1 MVSDTSL
8 LWIAMERERTIA
20 DSVAETRR
28 RHALYLKAV
37 NHPLRRRILEALRE
51 GDATLEELSAKTGL
65 DEKTL
70 KWHLAVLEQ
79 GFCVE
84 KIEEGERPLYRLTEE
99 GRVVDH
105 LGA

>member
-1 MVSDTSL
+1 MG
-8 LWIAMERERTIA
+8 RERTVA

-37 NHPLRRRILEALRE
+37 NHPLRRRILKALRE
-51 GDATLEELSAKTGL
+51 GEATLEELKARTGL
-65 DEKTL
+65 DEQAL

-84 KIEEGERPLYRLTEE
+84 RVGEGGRLLYRLTEE
-99 GRVVDH
+99 GRVIDY
-105 LGA
+105 LE

>member
-1 MVSDTSL
+1 
-8 LWIAMERERTIA
+8 MERERTIA

-51 GDATLEELSAKTGL
+51 GDATLEELSSKTEL

-70 KWHLAVLEQ
+70 EWHLGVLEH

-84 KIEEGERPLYRLTEE
+84 RVEEGGRTLYRLTEE
-99 GRVVDH
+99 GRVIEY
-105 LGA
+105 L

>member
-1 MVSDTSL
+1 
-8 LWIAMERERTIA
+8 MERERTIA

-37 NHPLRRRILEALRE
+37 NHPIRRRILEALRE
-51 GDATLEELSAKTGL
+51 GDATIEELSAKTGL

-79 GFCVE
+79 GFC
-84 KIEEGERPLYRLTEE
+84 IERVEGEGGTLYRLTEE
-99 GRVVDH
+99 GRVVDY

>member
-1 MVSDTSL
+1 
-8 LWIAMERERTIA
+8 MEKERTIA

-37 NHPLRRRILEALRE
+37 NHPLRRSILTALRE

-65 DEKTL
+65 DKKTL

-84 KIEEGERPLYRLTEE
+84 KIEEEDKILYRLTEE
-99 GRVVDH
+99 GRVVDY
-105 LGA
+105 LET